1 MIPSGKVRV
10 MTNDAVH
17 PQAKRW
23 QSAEW
28 DQRFLALA
36 HHIANWSKDPS
47 TKVGAVVVGTDKTA
61 IALGYN
67 GFPPRIVD
75 DARLRDREKK
85 YTLIVHAEENALAN
99 ARFDVRG
106 GTLYAT
112 HFPCT
117 NCAKTIVA
125 RGIHYV
131 AAPKQTADF
140 LSRWGAQIAEAEAM
154 FKEAGVEVIP
164 L

>member
-1 MIPSGKVRV
+1 
-10 MTNDAVH
+10 MTSDAIH

-47 TKVGAVVVGTDKTA
+47 TKVGAVVVGLDKTA
-61 IALGYN
+61 ISLGYN

-75 DARLRDREKK
+75 DARLNDREKK

-106 GTLYAT
+106 STVYAT
-112 HFPCT
+112 HFPCM
-117 NCAKTIVA
+117 NCAKTIIA
-125 RGIHYV
+125 RGLHYV
-131 AAPKQTADF
+131 AAPKPTEDF
-140 LSRWGAQIAEAEAM
+140 LSRWSAQIAEAEAM
-154 FKEAGVEVIP
+154 FKEAGVEAIW